1 MKLSD
6 FATLVEA
13 QDHAEVTDKK
23 QIGAGQARGF
33 LVSSGIWTALR
44 QIQSDMTHPLYALA
58 DAVIVTASDG
68 SSYFGMDSNTAEGQ
82 ANLASAQILV
92 DAGVMTEA
100 QKTEL
105 FSKALV
111 STNPYEN
118 TTQAEFDEAKD
129 VGETLDLPANSAQ
142 HKSIINITTQPNKSI
157 NIVIEQRF
165 GPSVDDLTDWHEC
178 GAFRGVFYPQQ
189 SYTAQIAA
197 SPAGIRELRA
207 VSPLTV
213 GMSLEV

>member
-1 MKLSD
+1 MLLSD
-6 FATLVEA
+6 FSTLEDA
-13 QDHAEVTDKK
+13 QTHSKTTGQLISPDMMLSFITLFGFVDALITNPTTNESKAVQAAFQFGSEFNLMNGHPSSISPILDVMIGDGLASTDFK
-23 QIGAGQARGF
+23 AA
-33 LVSSGIWTALR
+33 LVAYANPV
-44 QIQSDMTHPLYALA
+44 THP
-58 DAVIVTASDG
+58 
-68 SSYFGMDSNTAEGQ
+68 FAE
-82 ANLASAQILV
+82 
-92 DAGVMTEA
+92 
-100 QKTEL
+100 
-105 FSKALV
+105 
-111 STNPYEN
+111 

-129 VGETLDLPANSAQ
+129 VGETLLLPANSAQ

-197 SPAGIRELRA
+197 SPAGIRELIA

-213 GMSLEV
+213 GMSEV